1 MTGVT
6 CPGLPAFWIN
16 GWLAA
21 VGATV
26 LDSRIRLHWTSD
38 TTPLAVLST
47 DEIDPVAALVA
58 SWPDRSLL
66 TDLPIA
72 KDWRCAGQLQRRVS
86 VDAFVRRAQAA
97 RSHPH
102 SWTLSSTIT
111 DLCVDE
117 NGEVAHA
124 PFDPAGPGTIKSLH
138 HRLMKVHEQVEPTME
153 RIGDSF
159 AGRAVRVK
167 DNGLGFDHTR
177 LGSQADAT
185 SIWIDPV
192 VEELA
197 FFGLAILP
205 VRGPGIERRL
215 SHRAGA
221 QRGWVRT
228 PGSGIERRFM
238 WPAWSQPLD
247 CAGID
252 ALLDAWKPDRKTEW
266 LRIGVHAGW
275 RSVQFKPRGS
285 ADTTRAFGAQR
296 L

>member
-1 MTGVT
+1 M
-6 CPGLPAFWIN
+6 
-16 GWLAA
+16 
-21 VGATV
+21 
-26 LDSRIRLHWTSD
+26 R
-38 TTPLAVLST
+38 ST
-47 DEIDPVAALVA
+47 QLKPSSA

-138 HRLMKVHEQVEPTME
+138 HRLMKVHEQVEPTMD

-167 DNGLGFDHTR
+167 GNGLGFDHTR
-177 LGSQADAT
+177 LGSQSDAT
-185 SIWIDPV
+185 SNRIDPV

-197 FFGLAILP
+197 FFSLAILP
-205 VRGPGIERRL
+205 VRGPGIDRRL
-215 SHRAGA
+215 SHRAGAREA

-228 PGSGIERRFM
+228 PGSWIERRFM
-238 WPAWSQPLD
+238 WPAWSRPLD

-252 ALLDAWKPDRKTEW
+252 ALLDAWKPDRKTE
-266 LRIGVHAGW
+266 
-275 RSVQFKPRGS
+275 
-285 ADTTRAFGAQR
+285 
-296 L
+296 

>member
-1 MTGVT
+1 M
-6 CPGLPAFWIN
+6 
-16 GWLAA
+16 
-21 VGATV
+21 
-26 LDSRIRLHWTSD
+26 
-38 TTPLAVLST
+38 
-47 DEIDPVAALVA
+47 
-58 SWPDRSLL
+58 
-66 TDLPIA
+66 
-72 KDWRCAGQLQRRVS
+72 QRKVS

-102 SWTLSSTIT
+102 SWTLASTIT

-177 LGSQADAT
+177 LGSQSDAT
-185 SIWIDPV
+185 SNRIDPV

-205 VRGPGIERRL
+205 VRAPRDRPP
-215 SHRAGA
+215 A
-221 QRGWVRT
+221 QSSCWCSRSSEGMGENAR
-228 PGSGIERRFM
+228 E
-238 WPAWSQPLD
+238 LD
-247 CAGID
+247 
-252 ALLDAWKPDRKTEW
+252 
-266 LRIGVHAGW
+266 
-275 RSVQFKPRGS
+275 
-285 ADTTRAFGAQR
+285 
-296 L
+296 